1 MENGIGGTNGIKG
14 VAAKM
19 DYTDGGVM
27 ASAGR
32 QSEMADQ
39 HHGSGKPMGAIY
51 QDAMTAN
58 AVRAAATGAERFVGA
73 DNIGHPI
80 ASYQGAEA
88 AAAANGVTA
97 FGNENLKGFNYA
109 ENEDG
114 TSFISGQ
121 NFQDGS
127 FVTFDSVEG
136 GVVSGVYTDADGHAT
151 AFDLVHDNAVASQMQ
166 AVDAGVEGVTPFD
179 PHTSV
184 GRIGDGSGESG
195 FYVVPKTVGEAQM
208 DTKPFGR
215 TQTYAEMGASVD
227 RSNPAQ
233 MQQATQTLNQ
243 FIGNCNPVDRAVF
256 TLDRSRVERMQK
268 ESRSSTPR
276 TGSQAK
282 RSEKEK

>member
-1 MENGIGGTNGIKG
+1 M
-14 VAAKM
+14 
-19 DYTDGGVM
+19 
-27 ASAGR
+27 
-32 QSEMADQ
+32 
-39 HHGSGKPMGAIY
+39 
-51 QDAMTAN
+51 
-58 AVRAAATGAERFVGA
+58 
-73 DNIGHPI
+73 
-80 ASYQGAEA
+80 
-88 AAAANGVTA
+88 
-97 FGNENLKGFNYA
+97 
-109 ENEDG
+109 
-114 TSFISGQ
+114 
-121 NFQDGS
+121 
-127 FVTFDSVEG
+127 
-136 GVVSGVYTDADGHAT
+136 
-151 AFDLVHDNAVASQMQ
+151 
-166 AVDAGVEGVTPFD
+166 
-179 PHTSV
+179 